1 MPQLLR
7 TRLLVMPHG
16 KKLNFIHTMERIKS
30 SEVLDLC
37 FHLVF
42 GVNRTEVLEHLLE
55 DNVLT

>member
-1 MPQLLR
+1 
-7 TRLLVMPHG
+7 MPHG
-16 KKLNFIHTMERIKS
+16 KKLYFIHTMERIKS